1 MIYHQDKAT
10 FKTSMII
17 VILWIALCI
26 VAALT
31 SCSSKKA
38 FEKYSE
44 KHPEALAKE
53 CLEKFPAKET
63 YIQGKTDTLLTYE
76 TIKGDSIECPKVASN
91 QLYFVKCKDSKVITK
106 TLIRID
112 TINRVDSSALYLLKV
127 EKQNVI
133 SLNSKIKDLR
143 HDKSQ
148 LYMWLI
154 ILIILIGINIY
165 FKIKKYL
172 P

>member
-1 MIYHQDKAT
+1 MIYHDKAT
-10 FKTSMII
+10 FKTSMFI
-17 VILWIALCI
+17 VLLWIALCI
-26 VAALT
+26 IAAFT
-31 SCSSKKA
+31 SCSGKKA
-38 FEKYSE
+38 FQKYSA
-44 KHPEALAKE
+44 KHPEALAEK
-53 CLEKFPAKET
+53 CLERFPAKET
-63 YIQGKTDTLLTYE
+63 YIQGKTDTLMTYE
-76 TIKGDSIECPKVASN
+76 TIPGDSIECPKVASN
-91 QLYFVKCKDSKVITK
+91 QLSFVKCKDSKVITK